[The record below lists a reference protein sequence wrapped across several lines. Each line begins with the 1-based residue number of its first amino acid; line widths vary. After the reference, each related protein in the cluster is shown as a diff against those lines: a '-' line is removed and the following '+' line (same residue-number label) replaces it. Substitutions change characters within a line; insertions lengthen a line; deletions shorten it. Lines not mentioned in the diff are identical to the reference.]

1 MMKKLNGIFIILVC
15 LFALSFMACPDSG
28 GSSDSSSGNSV
39 VGIWEG
45 TTTITDYGIPMV
57 FSASFNLKA
66 NNTFTAVITM
76 SAMGM
81 TETQNENGTYSVSG
95 NTITFVD
102 SYGDAFDGKISGK
115 TITISEDGIT
125 LVLHK
130 K

>member
-1 MMKKLNGIFIILVC
+1 MKKLNGIFIILVC